1 MESWLEE
8 SWFDLS
14 KIREQ
19 LFKDQY
25 IDGSLP
31 NAIEAPDFFLTR
43 KCNHLPD
50 SRVSSDSGCR
60 NCEAFWSNMLDAT
73 LPPKKNPIYMDI
85 VSVMRGTVSG
95 RRLWASIYI
104 PVDDESDSG

>member
-1 MESWLEE
+1 
-8 SWFDLS
+8 
-14 KIREQ
+14 
-19 LFKDQY
+19 
-25 IDGSLP
+25 
-31 NAIEAPDFFLTR
+31 
-43 KCNHLPD
+43 
-50 SRVSSDSGCR
+50 
-60 NCEAFWSNMLDAT
+60 MLDAT